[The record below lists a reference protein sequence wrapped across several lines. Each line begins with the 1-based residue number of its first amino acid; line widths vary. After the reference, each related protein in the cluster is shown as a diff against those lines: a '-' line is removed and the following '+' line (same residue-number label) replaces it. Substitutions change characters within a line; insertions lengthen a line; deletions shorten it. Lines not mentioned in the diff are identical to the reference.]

1 MSKQDDQQ
9 ERVKYFWI
17 AMAILLAIALFAFP
31 GTYFIAIVLD
41 MIPKWIAPYV
51 FWAII
56 IAVGIVVSHFT
67 EERK

>member
-1 MSKQDDQQ
+1 MSQTEKDR
-9 ERVKYFWI
+9 ERQKYFWI
-17 AMAILLAIALFAFP
+17 AMAILLAIVLFAFP

-56 IAVGIVVSHFT
+56 IATGIVVSYFT
-67 EERK
+67 EEKK